1 MNDIQLLNQQDALQH
16 EADEVVKELR
26 LEELLATAGT
36 PVRVGSSALGLMVWR
51 DIDITVVCS
60 KLQVDEIA
68 RIASRLMTS
77 KGVRELRFLN
87 DSGDFRTD
95 TSYPDGLY
103 LGVQYISSK
112 GKDWKMDLW
121 FVDEPDQQPDLKH
134 VTTMPARL
142 TPELRHAILQ
152 IKSSW
157 AERQEY
163 GKEVKSYDIYTAV
176 LEDDVR
182 TPEQF
187 EAWLRKKA

>member
-51 DIDITVVCS
+51 DLDITVVCS

-77 KGVRELRFLN
+77 NGVRELRFLN

-95 TSYPDGLY
+95 ASYPDGLY
-103 LGVQYISSK
+103 LGVKYTSSK
-112 GKDWKMDLW
+112 GKDWAMDLW

-134 VTTMPARL
+134 VATMPARL
-142 TPELRHAILQ
+142 TTELRHAILQ

-157 AERQEY
+157 AARQEY

-187 EAWLRKKA
+187 EAWLRTKA